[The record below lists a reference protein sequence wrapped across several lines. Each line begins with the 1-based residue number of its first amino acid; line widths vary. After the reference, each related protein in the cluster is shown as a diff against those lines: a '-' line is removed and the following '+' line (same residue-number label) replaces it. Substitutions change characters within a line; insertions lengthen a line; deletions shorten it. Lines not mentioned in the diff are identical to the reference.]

1 MVKLRGQEDA
11 VEAQVIGTE
20 ADKDLAVLKID
31 PLSLQSPLQPV
42 KLTSSA
48 ELQVGQSVLAI
59 GAPFGLDW
67 TLTSGIVSALGRDI
81 GGAGGRPI
89 RDCVQTDASINP
101 GNSGGPLLDSRGRLV
116 GVNTMIIS
124 APFGGSVGVGFAVPS
139 DTVERIVQQII
150 THGPN
155 ARPSLGL
162 NVLPDQM
169 RQQYARFVQQEE
181 LAGAMVAGVV
191 PGGPAEE
198 LGLTPFALT
207 SDWDVAPG
215 DMITSINGRP
225 IKRNEDL
232 LCMVEEAEVGEPM
245 SLTLMRGCDPA
256 RVEEVTVTPVRRQ
269 VLMASLEEMEA
280 QASAQR
286 SELAQQEAWKRMR
299 IDW

>member
-169 RQQYARFVQQEE
+169 RQEYARFVQQEE

-245 SLTLMRGCDPA
+245 NLTLMRGCDPA

-286 SELAQQEAWKRMR
+286 SELAQEEAWKRMR